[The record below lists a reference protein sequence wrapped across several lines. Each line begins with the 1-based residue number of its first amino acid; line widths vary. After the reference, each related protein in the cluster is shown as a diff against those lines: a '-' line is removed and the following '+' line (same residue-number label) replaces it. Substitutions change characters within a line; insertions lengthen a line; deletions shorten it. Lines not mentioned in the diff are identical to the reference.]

1 MLEIPKIINMH
12 QKWFAYLLFFFE
24 LFQVSRAFSYFVR
37 ACHSGPTRTGK
48 MILSVWFK
56 YHVLLWVSS

>member
-1 MLEIPKIINMH
+1 MH
-12 QKWFAYLLFFFE
+12 QKWFVFLLYFFE

-37 ACHSGPTRTGK
+37 ACHSGRTRTGK